1 MATKEVAMTY
11 TQAAMERAMKV
22 HEVFMQALKGRQ
34 PWIHVAEVLGV
45 SARTVRRLRRQYELH
60 GFTGLYDHRHHT
72 PSPRAVPLAE
82 VQRVLHL
89 YRARYGP
96 RDGHPGFNVRHF
108 YHIARR
114 EHGVTVAYS
123 FVKKAL
129 QAAGLVPK
137 HRARGRHRRRRP
149 PRPCFGELL
158 HLDGSRHAWLA
169 LVPDLLLT
177 LIVVVDDATKRVL
190 YAQLVEDGEGEGTAV
205 VMTALREVLETY
217 GIPGALYTDRAGWA
231 VHTPTSGAAPD
242 RTKLTQVGRAL
253 ARLGI
258 EHILGFSPQ
267 ARGRSERANGTLQ
280 GRVVNELRVAEIR
293 TVAAA
298 NRYLRERFLPDYDAT
313 FTHPPADPASAFVPI
328 GAVDLEQ
335 ILCHEE
341 ERVVARDNTVSF
353 DGLHLQI
360 DKQRG
365 RRSCVG
371 LRVLTRRH
379 LDDRLSIWWGPRC
392 LGVYEATGQPL
403 RKADKASRRGSHPSG
418 PPRQRGATRLVGP
431 RLSARRPVRSQPTPP
446 ARAPHSPDPRHRA
459 EPPLPGRPVAVR

>member
-1 MATKEVAMTY
+1 MTY
-11 TQAAMERAMKV
+11 TQAAVERAVKV
-22 HEVFMQALKGRQ
+22 HEVLMQALNGRQ

-45 SARTVRRLRRQYELH
+45 SARTVRRLRRRYELN
-60 GFTGLYDHRHHT
+60 GFTGLYDHRHHR
-72 PSPRAVPLAE
+72 PSPRAVPLPE
-82 VQRVLHL
+82 VQRLLQL
-89 YRARYGP
+89 YRDRYGP

-114 EHGVTVAYS
+114 EHGVTVSYS

-137 HRARGRHRRRRP
+137 HRPRGRHRRRRP

-169 LVPDLLLT
+169 LVPDVMLT
-177 LIVVVDDATKRVL
+177 LIAVVDDATKQLL
-190 YAQLVEDGEGEGTAV
+190 YAQLVEDGAGESLEAI
-205 VMTALREVLETY
+205 MTALREVLETH

-231 VHTPTSGAAPD
+231 VHTPTSGSAPD

-253 ARLGI
+253 AQLGI

-298 NRYLRERFLPDYDAT
+298 NRYLRARFLPDYNET
-313 FTHPPADPASAFVPI
+313 FTVPPADPASAFVPI
-328 GAVDLEQ
+328 GTADLEQ

-353 DGLHLQI
+353 DGLPLQI

-365 RRSCVG
+365 RRSCAG

-379 LDDRLSIWWGPRC
+379 LDGRLTIWWGPRC
-392 LGVYEATGQPL
+392 LGVYDATGRPV
-403 RKADKASRRGSHPSG
+403 RKTEKPSRREYQHSA
-418 PPRQRGATRLVGP
+418 PPRQRGPTRPGGP
-431 RLSARRPVRSQPTPP
+431 RLPAHHRLRAENVANARAASRSPDNRRRAELSPTARRV
-446 ARAPHSPDPRHRA
+446 
-459 EPPLPGRPVAVR
+459 PLH